1 MTKIAGVKVERTVR
15 GIPKYVRIDLKKHA
29 DIIPFL
35 KEKGLLSEPEEKY
48 NPKFVE
54 KIRKSESEESVSV
67 DFKKYGI
74 KI

>member
-15 GIPKYVRIDLKKHA
+15 GIPKYVRIDLKKHS

-67 DFKKYGI
+67 DLKKYGI